1 MPNQDQENEMRL
13 MMEDELEKR
22 AALVTDAIEQ
32 LMPVVHP
39 RGLYEASRHLVD
51 SGGKRLR
58 PSMLL
63 LAAEAV
69 GGEAAAL
76 APAAVSIELIHNF
89 TLIHDDI
96 MDNAD
101 VRRGRPAVHKIWGES
116 GAILAGDT
124 LYSKAFQVL
133 GMTPAEPGRILRAMN
148 MLSRT
153 CTSICEGQWLDME
166 FESRD
171 RVSEAEYMEMIEK
184 KTGVLYG
191 ASAGMGAILA
201 GASDEVV
208 SAMDLFGRLTGMGFQ
223 LQDDVIDLTTPEK
236 VSGKRQG
243 GDLIEG
249 KKTLIIIHA
258 IANNV
263 PVQVFGKKE
272 STAEQIQQSISV
284 LQKSGSIEYARS
296 RAEEMVAQGK
306 KALQVLPDSDAKT
319 TMLELADFMIRRRY

>member
-1 MPNQDQENEMRL
+1 
-13 MMEDELEKR
+13 MMEEELERR
-22 AALVTDAIEQ
+22 AALVTATIEK
-32 LMPVVHP
+32 LLPVMHP

-63 LAAEAV
+63 LAAEAA
-69 GGEAAAL
+69 GGEALAL
-76 APAAVSIELIHNF
+76 APAAVSIELVHNF

-101 VRRGRPAVHKIWGES
+101 VRWGRPAVHKIWGQS

-133 GMTPAEPGRILRAMN
+133 GMTAASPERILGAMN

-153 CTSICEGQWLDME
+153 CTAICEGQWLDME
-166 FESRD
+166 FESKD
-171 RVSEAEYMEMIEK
+171 RVTENEYMEMIEK

-191 ASAGMGAILA
+191 ASAGMGALLA
-201 GASDEVV
+201 GAPLEVV
-208 SAMDLFGRLTGMGFQ
+208 RALDEFGRLTGMGFQ
-223 LQDDVIDLTTPEK
+223 LQDDVIDLLTPEE

-249 KKTLIIIHA
+249 KKTLIMIHA
-258 IANNV
+258 FANDIVV
-263 PVQVFGKKE
+263 PVFSKKDA
-272 STAEQIQQSISV
+272 SAEEIFRSISI
-284 LQKSGSIEYARS
+284 LEGSGSIEYARS

-306 KALQVLPDSDAKT
+306 RALDVLPPSSAT
-319 TMLELADFMIRRRY
+319 ETLLELADYMIRRRY

>member
-1 MPNQDQENEMRL
+1 MRM

-32 LMPVVHP
+32 LLPVVHP
-39 RGLYEASRHLVD
+39 SGLYEASRHLVD

-101 VRRGRPAVHKIWGES
+101 VRRGRPAVHKLWGES

-133 GMTPAEPGRILRAMN
+133 GLTPADPKRLLGAMN

-153 CTSICEGQWLDME
+153 CTAICEGQWLDME
-166 FESRD
+166 FEARD
-171 RVSEAEYMEMIEK
+171 SVSEAEYMEMIEK

-201 GASDEVV
+201 GASTEVV
-208 SAMDLFGRLTGMGFQ
+208 LAMDLFGRLTGMGFQ

-258 IANNV
+258 LANNV
-263 PVQVFGKKE
+263 SVQVFGKKE
-272 STAEQIQQSISV
+272 ATFDQIQQSISI

>member
-1 MPNQDQENEMRL
+1 
-13 MMEDELEKR
+13 MMEEELERR
-22 AALVTDAIEQ
+22 AALVTATIEK
-32 LMPVVHP
+32 LLPVMHP

-63 LAAEAV
+63 LAAEAA
-69 GGEAAAL
+69 GGEALAL
-76 APAAVSIELIHNF
+76 APAAVSIELVHNF

-101 VRRGRPAVHKIWGES
+101 VRRGRPAVHKIWGQS

-133 GMTPAEPGRILRAMN
+133 GMTAASPERILGAMN

-153 CTSICEGQWLDME
+153 CTAICEGQWLDME
-166 FESRD
+166 FESKD
-171 RVSEAEYMEMIEK
+171 RVTENEYMEMIEK

-191 ASAGMGAILA
+191 ASAGMGGLLA
-201 GASDEVV
+201 GASPEVV
-208 SAMDLFGRLTGMGFQ
+208 RALDEFGRLTGMGFQ
-223 LQDDVIDLTTPEK
+223 LQDDVIDLLTPEE

-249 KKTLIIIHA
+249 KKTLIMIHA
-258 IANNV
+258 FANDIVV
-263 PVQVFGKKE
+263 PVFSKKDA
-272 STAEQIQQSISV
+272 SAEEIFRSISI
-284 LQKSGSIEYARS
+284 LEGSGSIEYARS
-296 RAEEMVAQGK
+296 RAEEMVVQGK
-306 KALQVLPDSDAKT
+306 RALDVLPPSSAKET
-319 TMLELADFMIRRRY
+319 LLELADYMIRRRY

>member
-1 MPNQDQENEMRL
+1 
-13 MMEDELEKR
+13 MMEEELEDR
-22 AALVTDAIEQ
+22 AALVTATIEK
-32 LMPVVHP
+32 LLPVMHP

-63 LAAEAV
+63 LAAEAA
-69 GGEAAAL
+69 GGEALAL
-76 APAAVSIELIHNF
+76 APAAVSIELVHNF

-101 VRRGRPAVHKIWGES
+101 VRRGRPAVHKIWGQS

-133 GMTPAEPGRILRAMN
+133 GMTAASPERILGAMN

-153 CTSICEGQWLDME
+153 CTAICEGQWLDME
-166 FESRD
+166 FESKD
-171 RVSEAEYMEMIEK
+171 RVTEKEYMEMIEK

-191 ASAGMGAILA
+191 ASAGMGGLLA
-201 GASDEVV
+201 GASPEVV
-208 SAMDLFGRLTGMGFQ
+208 RALDEFGRLTGMGFQ
-223 LQDDVIDLTTPEK
+223 LQDDVIDLLTPEE

-249 KKTLIIIHA
+249 KKTLIMIHA
-258 IANNV
+258 FANDVVV
-263 PVQVFGKKE
+263 PVFSKKDA
-272 STAEQIQQSISV
+272 SAEEIFRSISI
-284 LQKSGSIEYARS
+284 LEGSGSIEYARS

-306 KALQVLPDSDAKT
+306 RALDDLPPTSAKET
-319 TMLELADFMIRRRY
+319 LLELADYMIRRRY